1 MKYPQY
7 VHWSEGQFL
16 QPHHFQQMQHS
27 LIETIISE
35 RALYTPYPEGL
46 VSIEID
52 EDALRS
58 RRVVIK
64 NLCAIMPDGAGI
76 SFPGNCSL
84 QPLTVEFVPEKQEES
99 ITVYL
104 CLPNYLKDESNLCDS
119 KDAHN
124 GEHSYGRYEVSSHN
138 LTDENTGDNPALVIK
153 RKLNVRLITDVKSV
167 SDCALL
173 PIMKLHFASLEN
185 NDHYLILDSKY
196 TPPYV
201 VLDENSNLYTMLREF
216 VYELKSYKSK
226 ILSDIENEGYDPNL
240 VAGPQL
246 LRLLQLQL
254 LNVNITSLSSLLL
267 PQRVSPFTLYQKLS
281 EFLSSLKAFF
291 PLSDSKEVV
300 SYNHF
305 DLYAVFSEIIN
316 SIRSLLTSQGR
327 AECLEVNFNFDEKDN
342 CYTALLSDEHIV
354 KARDYYIA
362 LKGNNDWKELI
373 SDIETGDNF
382 RVMDFGSKDSRV
394 RGLKLSYVRFPP
406 RYLPVTSS
414 DTVIFKVMRDES
426 PRIWRYIVEDHK
438 MVIDFAPN
446 MFKPFESKLYMA
458 VVDTESET

>member
-16 QPHHFQQMQHS
+16 QPHHFQQMQRS
-27 LIETIISE
+27 LIETIFSE

-64 NLCAIMPDGAGI
+64 NLCAIMPDGAGV
-76 SFPGNCSL
+76 SFPANCSL
-84 QPLTVEFVPEKQEES
+84 QPLTVDFVPETQDEKV
-99 ITVYL
+99 TVYL
-104 CLPNYLKDESNLCDS
+104 CLPNFLKDESNLCENS
-119 KDAHN
+119 QSEN
-124 GEHSYGRYEVSSHN
+124 SYGRYEVASHN

-153 RKLNVRLITDVKSV
+153 RKLNLRLITDVKSV

-173 PIMKLHFASLEN
+173 PILKLNWASLEN
-185 NDHYLILDSKY
+185 NDHYLVLDTKY

-216 VYELKSYKSK
+216 SYELKSYKSK

-240 VAGPQL
+240 IADPQL

-254 LNVNITSLSSLLL
+254 LNVNITALTSLLL

-281 EFLSSLKAFF
+281 EFLSALKAFF

-327 AECLEVNFNFDEKDN
+327 AECLEVNFNFDENDK

-426 PRIWRYIVEDHK
+426 PRIWRYIVEDHQ

-446 MFKPFESKLYMA
+446 MFKPFEAKLYMA
-458 VVDTESET
+458 VVDTEREA